1 MNGFTSRIKK
11 TAQIFRVLLSRRNT
25 EKSERHNIYN
35 MYSICC
41 RYLGHGRSVS
51 KTIGLLCLYQP
62 LLHTVPRMWSPPLL
76 LISLYQHR
84 SGVAI
89 TKHQQN
95 GCSCRICT
103 AEARW
108 QNTQGASS
116 PSKFSQNVALPT
128 EDKLSIK
135 YNDIIPLSIFLHTR
149 KLSLPSDASRCGDWL
164 YLLALV
170 WGLLTFYFK
179 RIAVPIAAIIFLRYC
194 GSLSE
199 VSLRL
204 MIHPLTLP
212 GTGG

>member
-11 TAQIFRVLLSRRNT
+11 AAQIFRVLLSRRNT

-103 AEARW
+103 AETRW

-116 PSKFSQNVALPT
+116 PSKFPQKVALPT
-128 EDKLSIK
+128 EDRLSILIHQCRRDGRLD
-135 YNDIIPLSIFLHTR
+135 NQLDNI
-149 KLSLPSDASRCGDWL
+149 
-164 YLLALV
+164 LANLCQRDFS
-170 WGLLTFYFK
+170 GMLGRNY
-179 RIAVPIAAIIFLRYC
+179 
-194 GSLSE
+194 
-199 VSLRL
+199 
-204 MIHPLTLP
+204 
-212 GTGG
+212 

>member
-11 TAQIFRVLLSRRNT
+11 AAQIFRVLLSRRNT

-35 MYSICC
+35 LLSLLRTWPVSIKND
-41 RYLGHGRSVS
+41 RSSLPVS
-51 KTIGLLCLYQP
+51 TIAAHCP
-62 LLHTVPRMWSPPLL
+62 ANVVSSRL
-76 LISLYQHR
+76 LISLYQYR

-103 AEARW
+103 AGARW

-116 PSKFSQNVALPT
+116 PSKFLQNVALPT
-128 EDKLSIK
+128 EDRLSIK

-179 RIAVPIAAIIFLRYC
+179 RIAVPIAAIISLRYC

-199 VSLRL
+199 ASLRF

>member
-1 MNGFTSRIKK
+1 MAGQYQKRSVFSACINHCCT
-11 TAQIFRVLLSRRNT
+11 LSR
-25 EKSERHNIYN
+25 E
-35 MYSICC
+35 C
-41 RYLGHGRSVS
+41 
-51 KTIGLLCLYQP
+51 GLLHSCWYHYTSIDQELQ
-62 LLHTVPRMWSPPLL
+62 LQNINKTVA
-76 LISLYQHR
+76 
-84 SGVAI
+84 VAGYAPQ
-89 TKHQQN
+89 KQ
-95 GCSCRICT
+95 GGK
-103 AEARW
+103 
-108 QNTQGASS
+108 TQGASS

-179 RIAVPIAAIIFLRYC
+179 RIAVPTAAIIFLRYC

-199 VSLRL
+199 ASLRL